1 MDWVKDSRGS
11 RVDVKVAR
19 VRFTDCD
26 SLLCVAAASAKVC
39 YSTMNTI
46 PVCKK
51 VEFTINPAALTQQT
65 EAKVLLTLH
74 DKYTQQNF

>member
-11 RVDVKVAR
+11 GVEVKVAL
-19 VRFTDCD
+19 VRFTAA
-26 SLLCVAAASAKVC
+26 SLYSVCVAAASVKVC
-39 YSTMNTI
+39 YTTMNTI

-51 VEFTINPAALTQQT
+51 VEFTINPALTQQA

-74 DKYTQQNF
+74 ST